1 MPDQCPGAGSGHCNF
16 NQTEVFRQMTIIK
29 SYRSIRSILLIL
41 FTALTLP
48 GLAQDNP
55 KAIFTKAL
63 DKMMTDQMELSMDI
77 ETTDD
82 KGRIKE
88 KAYDILM
95 TKFGEV
101 EKTRMVMQK
110 PERAKGITVVI
121 TSTPG
126 ETGVIEVLTPA
137 NGKIRKMKATP
148 DNMDQVG
155 SNLILSSLTSLV
167 REGLSYGLEGMQEV
181 DGKNCY
187 SLQVSDHSDSN
198 GMNGRFLV
206 EEGSYHLVR
215 IELFD
220 DKGASTSITKLS
232 DFQSI
237 AGTKGKVQAMKIDT
251 ENLADKSQ
259 TRMQVTH
266 IAHRPDLEEEDFVIQ
281 ETTN

>member
-1 MPDQCPGAGSGHCNF
+1 M
-16 NQTEVFRQMTIIK
+16 
-29 SYRSIRSILLIL
+29 
-41 FTALTLP
+41 TLP
-48 GLAQDNP
+48 GLAQDDP
-55 KAIFTKAL
+55 KVIFTRAL
-63 DKMMTDQMELSMDI
+63 DQMMTDQMELSMDI

-82 KGRIKE
+82 KGRTRE

-95 TKFGEV
+95 AKFGEV
-101 EKTRMVMQK
+101 EKTRMLMQK

-121 TSTPG
+121 TNTPG

-148 DNMDQVG
+148 ENMDQVG

-187 SLQVSDHSDSN
+187 SLHVNDHSDSK
-198 GMNGRFLV
+198 GMNGKFLV

-215 IELFD
+215 IQLFD
-220 DKGASTSITKLS
+220 DKGTSTSITKLS
-232 DFQSI
+232 DFQTI
-237 AGTKGKVQAMKIDT
+237 AGAKGKIQAMQIDT
-251 ENLADKSQ
+251 ENMEDNSQ

-266 IAHRPDLEEEDFVIQ
+266 IAHRPDLKEEDFVIQ
-281 ETTN
+281 EAGN

>member
-1 MPDQCPGAGSGHCNF
+1 
-16 NQTEVFRQMTIIK
+16 MTII
-29 SYRSIRSILLIL
+29 SCRPIRSILLLIL
-41 FTALTLP
+41 IVLTLP
-48 GLAQDNP
+48 GLAQDDP
-55 KAIFTKAL
+55 KAIFTRAL
-63 DKMMTDQMELSMDI
+63 DKMMIDQMELSMDI
-77 ETTDD
+77 ATTDD
-82 KGRIKE
+82 RGRVKE

-95 TKFGEV
+95 AKFGEV

-148 DNMDQVG
+148 ENMDQVG

-167 REGLSYGLEGMQEV
+167 REGLSYGLGGMQEV

-187 SLQVSDHSDSN
+187 SLEISDHSGSN
-198 GMNGRFLV
+198 GMNGKFLV
-206 EEGSYHLVR
+206 EEGSHHLVR
-215 IELFD
+215 SELFD
-220 DKGASTSITKLS
+220 DKGVSTSMTKLS

-237 AGTKGKVQAMKIDT
+237 AGTNGKIQAMKIDT
-251 ENLADKSQ
+251 ENMEDTSQ

-266 IAHRPDLEEEDFVIQ
+266 VALRPDLQEADLVIKDAT
-281 ETTN
+281 E

>member
-1 MPDQCPGAGSGHCNF
+1 
-16 NQTEVFRQMTIIK
+16 MTII
-29 SYRSIRSILLIL
+29 SCRPIRSILLLIL
-41 FTALTLP
+41 IVLTLP
-48 GLAQDNP
+48 GLAQDDP
-55 KAIFTKAL
+55 KAIFTRAL
-63 DKMMTDQMELSMDI
+63 DKMMIDQMELSMDI
-77 ETTDD
+77 ATTDD
-82 KGRIKE
+82 RGRVKE

-95 TKFGEV
+95 AKFGEV

-148 DNMDQVG
+148 ENMDQVG

-167 REGLSYGLEGMQEV
+167 REGLSYGLGGMQEV

-187 SLQVSDHSDSN
+187 SLEISDHSGSN
-198 GMNGRFLV
+198 GMNGKFLV
-206 EEGSYHLVR
+206 EEGSHHLVR

-220 DKGASTSITKLS
+220 DKGVSTSMTKLS

-237 AGTKGKVQAMKIDT
+237 AGTNGKIQAMKIDT
-251 ENLADKSQ
+251 ENMEDNSQ

-266 IAHRPDLEEEDFVIQ
+266 VAHRPDLKEADFVIK
-281 ETTN
+281 EATE

>member
-1 MPDQCPGAGSGHCNF
+1 M
-16 NQTEVFRQMTIIK
+16 
-29 SYRSIRSILLIL
+29 
-41 FTALTLP
+41 ALTLP

-63 DKMMTDQMELSMDI
+63 DKMMTDHVEISMDI

-82 KGRIKE
+82 QGRIKE

-95 TKFGEV
+95 AKFGEV

-121 TSTPG
+121 TNTPG

-187 SLQVSDHSDSN
+187 SLQVSDHSDSK
-198 GMNGRFLV
+198 GMNGKFLV

-215 IELFD
+215 IQLFD
-220 DKGASTSITKLS
+220 DKGTSTSVTNLS

-237 AGTKGKVQAMKIDT
+237 AGAKGKIQAMKIHT

-259 TRMQVTH
+259 TRMQVTK
-266 IAHRPDLEEEDFVIQ
+266 IAHRPDLKEEDFVIQ

>member
-1 MPDQCPGAGSGHCNF
+1 
-16 NQTEVFRQMTIIK
+16 MTIIK
-29 SYRSIRSILLIL
+29 SFRLIRSILLISSIVI
-41 FTALTLP
+41 TIP

-55 KAIFTKAL
+55 KAIFTRAL

-82 KGRIKE
+82 KGRIRE

-95 TKFGEV
+95 AKFGEV

-110 PERAKGITVVI
+110 PQRAKGITVVI

-148 DNMDQVG
+148 ENMDQVG
-155 SNLILSSLTSLV
+155 SNLILSSLTSLI
-167 REGLSYGLEGMQEV
+167 REGLSYSLEGMQEV

-187 SLQVSDHSDSN
+187 SLRVNDHSDSK
-198 GMNGRFLV
+198 GMNGKFLV

-215 IELFD
+215 IQLFN
-220 DKGASTSITKLS
+220 DKEESTSITRLS
-232 DFQSI
+232 DFKSV
-237 AGTKGKVQAMKIDT
+237 AGTNGKVQAMKIATD
-251 ENLADKSQ
+251 NLTDKSQ
-259 TRMQVTH
+259 TRMQVTKV
-266 IAHRPDLEEEDFVIQ
+266 AHRPDLKEEDFTIQ
-281 ETTN
+281 LSSN

>member
-1 MPDQCPGAGSGHCNF
+1 
-16 NQTEVFRQMTIIK
+16 MTIIK
-29 SYRSIRSILLIL
+29 SYRLIRNILLLLLIV
-41 FTALTLP
+41 LTLP
-48 GLAQDNP
+48 GLAQDDP
-55 KAIFTKAL
+55 KAIFTRAL

-82 KGRIKE
+82 KGRVKE

-95 TKFGEV
+95 AKFGEV

-148 DNMDQVG
+148 ENMDQVG

-167 REGLSYGLEGMQEV
+167 REGLSYGLGEMQEV

-187 SLQVSDHSDSN
+187 SLEISDHSGSN
-198 GMNGRFLV
+198 GMNGKFLV

-220 DKGASTSITKLS
+220 DKGTSTSITKLS
-232 DFQSI
+232 DFQTI
-237 AGTKGKVQAMKIDT
+237 AGTNGKVQAMKIDT

-259 TRMQVTH
+259 TKMQVTH
-266 IAHRPDLEEEDFVIQ
+266 IAYRPDLKEDDFTIQ
-281 ETTN
+281 ATTN

>member
-1 MPDQCPGAGSGHCNF
+1 
-16 NQTEVFRQMTIIK
+16 MTILK
-29 SYRSIRSILLIL
+29 SYRLIRSILLISSI
-41 FTALTLP
+41 AITLP

-110 PERAKGITVVI
+110 PERAKGVTVVI

-220 DKGASTSITKLS
+220 DKGASTSITKLT

-259 TRMQVTH
+259 TRMQVTK
-266 IAHRPDLEEEDFVIQ
+266 IAHRPDLKEEDFTIQ